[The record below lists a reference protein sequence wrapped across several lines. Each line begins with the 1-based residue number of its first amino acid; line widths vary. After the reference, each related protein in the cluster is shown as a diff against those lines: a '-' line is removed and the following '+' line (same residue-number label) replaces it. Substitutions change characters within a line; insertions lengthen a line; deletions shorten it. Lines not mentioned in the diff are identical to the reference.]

1 MELSELKS
9 KWIGMRNNKIPLDIQ
24 FIYEYAIHKGMK
36 VTPEIISVVA
46 QFYPAD
52 LMTEHFDREFDLTR
66 VYDKNNNFIKI
77 VE

>member
-9 KWIGMRNNKIPLDIQ
+9 KWIKMRNNKIPLNIQ
-24 FIYEYAIHKGMK
+24 FIHEYAIHKGMV

-52 LMTEHFDREFDLTR
+52 LMTEHFDREFELTR
-66 VYDKNNNFIKI
+66 LYDKNNNFIKI

>member
-24 FIYEYAIHKGMK
+24 FIHEFAIHKGMR

-52 LMTEHFDREFDLTR
+52 LMTEHFDREFGLTR